1 MPDSIDL
8 LIFLHLQGRILYEI
22 ASIERLNGYKEEKLV
37 GEEVTDSDSDYFRP
51 ENPVHIDNVLMNRE
65 FDSQHALEMI
75 SQRGLSYVVAKQ
87 MKISEKAQAK
97 RLLLNQDHCGIDR
110 KLSLGDS

>member
-22 ASIERLNGYKEEKLV
+22 ASIERLSGYKEEKLV
-37 GEEVTDSDSDYFRP
+37 GEEVTDSDYFRP
-51 ENPVHIDNVLMNRE
+51 EKPVHIDNVLMNRE
-65 FDSQHALEMI
+65 FDTQHALEMI

-110 KLSLGDS
+110 KLSLGDF